1 MTKFKR
7 ITAVLL
13 VVIFAVSLCACSPGN
28 PLAGKWNYNLKFS
41 DIVDSYVKNSIQS
54 ADESQK
60 AMYEELYKAFDD
72 CDVMLTMEFNN
83 DKSFK
88 LAIDDESAK
97 SAIKKIKENMKTAI
111 PNAFKAMGMSDE
123 VFEKYLKSQNKTV
136 EDLVNQ
142 FTEEFSVDQLTKG
155 VGASGNYEL
164 EDNKL
169 FLFTGDKRVD
179 ANYCEVEIKGNE
191 LSITKVN
198 GTVEGFKSVENILPM
213 KFTKA

>member
-28 PLAGKWNYNLKFS
+28 PLAGKWNYNLKFN
-41 DIVDSYVKNSIQS
+41 DIIESYVKNSINS

-88 LAIDDESAK
+88 LAIDEDSAQA
-97 SAIKKIKENMKTAI
+97 SIVKIKENMKTAI

-169 FLFTGDKRVD
+169 FLFSGDERVD
-179 ANYCEVEIKGNE
+179 ANYCDVEINGSE

>member
-7 ITAVLL
+7 FSAVLL
-13 VVIFAVSLCACSPGN
+13 AVILAVLLCACSSGN
-28 PLAGKWNYNLKFS
+28 SLAGKWNYNLKFN
-41 DIVDSYVKNSIQS
+41 DIIDSYVKNSIDS
-54 ADESQK
+54 ADDSQK

-72 CDVMLTMEFNN
+72 CDVMLTMEFND

-88 LAIDDESAK
+88 LAIDEESAQ
-97 SAIKKIKENMKTAI
+97 SAITKIKENMKTAI

-123 VFEKYLKSQNKTV
+123 IFEQYLKSQNKTV

-142 FTEEFSVDQLTKG
+142 FTDEFSVDQLTKG

-169 FLFTGDKRVD
+169 FLFTGDTRVD
-179 ANYCEVEIKGNE
+179 SNYCDVELKGNE
-191 LSITKVN
+191 FSITKIN
-198 GTVEGFKSVENILPM
+198 GTVEGFNSVESILPM

>member
-1 MTKFKR
+1 MTKLKR
-7 ITAVLL
+7 ITAAVLVL
-13 VVIFAVSLCACSPGN
+13 ILAVSLCACSGGN
-28 PLAGKWNYNLKFS
+28 PLAGKWNYNLKFN
-41 DIVDSYVKNSIQS
+41 DIVDSYVKNSISS
-54 ADESQK
+54 ADQSQK

-88 LAIDDESAK
+88 FSIDDESAQK
-97 SAIKKIKENMKTAI
+97 AIEKIKENMKTAI

-155 VGASGNYEL
+155 VGASGYYEL
-164 EDNKL
+164 EGNKL
-169 FLFTGDKRVD
+169 FIFTGDARVD
-179 ANYCEVEIKGNE
+179 SNYCDVEIKGNE
-191 LSITKVN
+191 FSITKIN

>member
-1 MTKFKR
+1 MT
-7 ITAVLL
+7 
-13 VVIFAVSLCACSPGN
+13 VSLCACSPGN

>member
-1 MTKFKR
+1 MTKLKR

-28 PLAGKWNYNLKFS
+28 PLAGKWNYNLKFN
-41 DIVDSYVKNSIQS
+41 DIIESYVKNSINS

-88 LAIDDESAK
+88 LAIDEDSAQA
-97 SAIKKIKENMKTAI
+97 SIVKIKENMKTAI

-155 VGASGNYEL
+155 VGTSGYYEL

>member
-13 VVIFAVSLCACSPGN
+13 VVIFAVSLCECSPGN
-28 PLAGKWNYNLKFS
+28 PIAGKWNYNIKFS

-88 LAIDDESAK
+88 FAVDDESAK
-97 SAIKKIKENMKTAI
+97 SAIEKIK
-111 PNAFKAMGMSDE
+111 
-123 VFEKYLKSQNKTV
+123 
-136 EDLVNQ
+136 
-142 FTEEFSVDQLTKG
+142 
-155 VGASGNYEL
+155 
-164 EDNKL
+164 
-169 FLFTGDKRVD
+169 
-179 ANYCEVEIKGNE
+179 
-191 LSITKVN
+191 
-198 GTVEGFKSVENILPM
+198 
-213 KFTKA
+213 

>member
-1 MTKFKR
+1 MTKAKR
-7 ITAVLL
+7 ITASLL
-13 VVIFAVSLCACSPGN
+13 ILILAFSLCACSGGN
-28 PLAGKWNYNLKFS
+28 PLEGKWSYNLKFS
-41 DIVDSYVKNSIQS
+41 DIVDSYVKKSVQS

-72 CDVMLTMEFNN
+72 CDVLLTMEFNN

-88 LAIDDESAK
+88 LEIDNDSAESAI
-97 SAIKKIKENMKTAI
+97 AKIKENMKTAI

-142 FTEEFSVDQLTKG
+142 FTEEFSVEQLTKG
-155 VGASGNYEL
+155 VGASGYYEL

-169 FLFTGDKRVD
+169 FLFSGDKRVD
-179 ANYCEVEIKGNE
+179 ANYCDVEIKGKE
-191 LSITKVN
+191 FSITKIN
-198 GTVEGFKSVENILPM
+198 GTVEGFKSVDNLLPM
-213 KFTKA
+213 TFTKA

>member
-1 MTKFKR
+1 MTKLKR

-28 PLAGKWNYNLKFS
+28 PLTGKWNYNLKFS

-88 LAIDDESAK
+88 LAIDEDSAQA
-97 SAIKKIKENMKTAI
+97 SIVKIKENMKTAI

-169 FLFTGDKRVD
+169 FLFSGDERVD
-179 ANYCEVEIKGNE
+179 ANYCDVEINGSE

>member
-1 MTKFKR
+1 MNRTLIIAEAGVNHNGSLK
-7 ITAVLL
+7 TAKEL
-13 VVIFAVSLCACSPGN
+13 VD
-28 PLAGKWNYNLKFS
+28 LAYESGA
-41 DIVDSYVKNSIQS
+41 DIVKFQTAKLESLVSRNAPMAAYQKKNTGV
-54 ADESQK
+54 DESQK

-88 LAIDDESAK
+88 FAVDDESAK
-97 SAIKKIKENMKTAI
+97 SAIEKIKENMKTAI

-169 FLFTGDKRVD
+169 FLFSGDGRIRTHGPLQ
-179 ANYCEVEIKGNE
+179 AHWF
-191 LSITKVN
+191 SR
-198 GTVEGFKSVENILPM
+198 P
-213 KFTKA
+213 AP

>member
-7 ITAVLL
+7 ITAALL
-13 VVIFAVSLCACSPGN
+13 ILIMTVSLCACSPGN
-28 PLAGKWNYNLKFS
+28 PLAGKWNYNLKFN
-41 DIVDSYVKNSIQS
+41 DIIESYVKNSIQS

-72 CDVMLTMEFNN
+72 CDVLLTIEFNN

-88 LAIDDESAK
+88 LAIDEDSAQA
-97 SAIKKIKENMKTAI
+97 SIVKIKENMKTAI

-155 VGASGNYEL
+155 VGATGYYEL

>member
-28 PLAGKWNYNLKFS
+28 PLAGKWNYNLKFN
-41 DIVDSYVKNSIQS
+41 DIIESYVKNSIQS

-88 LAIDDESAK
+88 LAIDEDSAQA
-97 SAIKKIKENMKTAI
+97 SIVKIKENMKTAI

-169 FLFTGDKRVD
+169 FLFSGDERVD
-179 ANYCEVEIKGNE
+179 ANYCDVEINGSE

>member
-1 MTKFKR
+1 MTKLKR

-28 PLAGKWNYNLKFS
+28 PLTGKWNYNLKFS

-88 LAIDDESAK
+88 FAVDDESAK
-97 SAIKKIKENMKTAI
+97 SAIEKIKENMKTAI

-169 FLFTGDKRVD
+169 FLFSGDERVD
-179 ANYCEVEIKGNE
+179 ANYCDVEINGSE

>member
-1 MTKFKR
+1 
-7 ITAVLL
+7 
-13 VVIFAVSLCACSPGN
+13 
-28 PLAGKWNYNLKFS
+28 
-41 DIVDSYVKNSIQS
+41 
-54 ADESQK
+54 
-60 AMYEELYKAFDD
+60 
-72 CDVMLTMEFNN
+72 
-83 DKSFK
+83 
-88 LAIDDESAK
+88 
-97 SAIKKIKENMKTAI
+97 MKTAL

-155 VGASGNYEL
+155 VGASGYYEL

>member
-1 MTKFKR
+1 MTKVKR
-7 ITAVLL
+7 ITAALL
-13 VVIFAVSLCACSPGN
+13 ILIMAVSLCACSPGN

-60 AMYEELYKAFDD
+60 AMYEELYKAFDN
-72 CDVMLTMEFNN
+72 CDILLTMEFNN

-88 LAIDDESAK
+88 FAIDEESAN
-97 SAIKKIKENMKTAI
+97 SAVEKIKENMKTAI

-136 EDLVNQ
+136 DDLVNQ
-142 FTEEFSVDQLTKG
+142 FTEEFSVEQLTNG
-155 VGASGNYEL
+155 VGASGMYEL

-169 FLFTGDKRVD
+169 FLFSGDKRVD
-179 ANYCEVEIKGNE
+179 DNYCEVEIKGNE

-198 GTVEGFKSVENILPM
+198 GPVEGFKSVENILPM

>member
-1 MTKFKR
+1 MTKLKR

-28 PLAGKWNYNLKFS
+28 PLAGKWNYNLKFN
-41 DIVDSYVKNSIQS
+41 DIIESYVKNSIQS

-88 LAIDDESAK
+88 FAVDDESAK
-97 SAIKKIKENMKTAI
+97 SAIEKIKENMKTAI

-155 VGASGNYEL
+155 VGASGYYEL

-179 ANYCEVEIKGNE
+179 DNYCEVEIKGNE

>member
-1 MTKFKR
+1 MTKLKR

-28 PLAGKWNYNLKFS
+28 PLAGKWNYNLKFN
-41 DIVDSYVKNSIQS
+41 DIIESYVKNSINS

-88 LAIDDESAK
+88 LAIDEDSAQA
-97 SAIKKIKENMKTAI
+97 SIVKIKENMKTAI

-169 FLFTGDKRVD
+169 FLFSGDERVD

>member
-7 ITAVLL
+7 ITAALL
-13 VVIFAVSLCACSPGN
+13 ILIMTVSLCACSPGN

>member
-88 LAIDDESAK
+88 LAVDDESAK
-97 SAIKKIKENMKTAI
+97 SAIEKIKENMKTAI

>member
-28 PLAGKWNYNLKFS
+28 PLAGKWNYNLKFN
-41 DIVDSYVKNSIQS
+41 DIIESYVKNSIQS

-88 LAIDDESAK
+88 LAIDEDSAQA
-97 SAIKKIKENMKTAI
+97 SIVKIKENMKTAI

-142 FTEEFSVDQLTKG
+142 FTEEFSVDQLTNG

>member
-88 LAIDDESAK
+88 LAVDDESAK
-97 SAIKKIKENMKTAI
+97 SAIEKIKENMKTAI

-155 VGASGNYEL
+155 VGASGSYEL

-198 GTVEGFKSVENILPM
+198 GTVEGFKNVNDLLPM
-213 KFTKA
+213 KFKKA

>member
-7 ITAVLL
+7 ITAALL
-13 VVIFAVSLCACSPGN
+13 FLIMTVSLCACSPGN
-28 PLAGKWNYNLKFS
+28 PLAGKWNYNLKFN
-41 DIVDSYVKNSIQS
+41 DIIESYVKNSIQS

-72 CDVMLTMEFNN
+72 CDVLLTIEFNN

-88 LAIDDESAK
+88 LAIDEDSAQA
-97 SAIKKIKENMKTAI
+97 SIVKIKENMKTAI

>member
-7 ITAVLL
+7 ITAALL
-13 VVIFAVSLCACSPGN
+13 ILIMTVSLCACSPGN

-88 LAIDDESAK
+88 FAVDDESAK
-97 SAIKKIKENMKTAI
+97 SAIEKIKENMKTAI

-142 FTEEFSVDQLTKG
+142 FTEEFSVDQLTNG

>member
-7 ITAVLL
+7 ITAALL
-13 VVIFAVSLCACSPGN
+13 ILIMTVSLCACSPGN

-97 SAIKKIKENMKTAI
+97 SAIEKIKENMKTAI

-169 FLFTGDKRVD
+169 FLFSGDERVD
-179 ANYCEVEIKGNE
+179 ANYCDVEINGSE